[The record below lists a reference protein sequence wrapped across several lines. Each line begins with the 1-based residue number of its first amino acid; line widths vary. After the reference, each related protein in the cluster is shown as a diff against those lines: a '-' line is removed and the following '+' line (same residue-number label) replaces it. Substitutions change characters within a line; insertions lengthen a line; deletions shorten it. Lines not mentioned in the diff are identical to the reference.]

1 MSARPVDPTETASI
15 EALLTENQALRVEN
29 QLLRDEIAR
38 LKGLPPRPP
47 AKPRRSSGMETAT
60 DPLRSKRSKGRRK
73 TRGPKRDSDRVTR
86 DVIVTAAVPEGSRFK
101 GYETL
106 LVRDVALSAEV
117 LRYRRER
124 WVTPAGEPIVAPV
137 PTGIV
142 GGYGANLR
150 RFCLVLHAQGQ
161 VTTERL
167 TAILNGMGVEISKRQ
182 VVRLLTA
189 NLDTFA
195 EEDRQ
200 VLRAGLQYA
209 PFITVDDTSARHA
222 RRDGVTT
229 QIGSEHFTVF
239 RTGWSKSRQS
249 FLSLLRAGHEDLVIN
264 DAALRYMR
272 ERQLAGPVIET
283 LRAHPVQ
290 SFPNEAAWRAH
301 LSALGIDTLG
311 VTPPAVTIATEGAL
325 WGAIHHHG
333 LLSHTVIVSDD
344 AGQFR
349 LGTHALC
356 RVGGDVAIPAPHRPG
371 RADFPHPVLQER
383 GSLTAA

>member
-1 MSARPVDPTETASI
+1 MSPRSVDSI
-15 EALLTENQALRVEN
+15 ETVSVEALRIENQALRVEN
-29 QLLRDEIAR
+29 QILKDEIAR

-47 AKPRRSSGMETAT
+47 AKPRQSSGMESAT
-60 DPLRSKRSKGRRK
+60 DPSRSKRRKGRRQ
-73 TRGPKRDSDRVTR
+73 TRGAKRDSNRVTR
-86 DVIVTAAVPEGSRFK
+86 DVIVTVEAPEGSRFK

-106 LVRDVALSAEV
+106 LVRDLALSAEV

-142 GGYGANLR
+142 GGYGSNLR
-150 RFCLVLHAQGQ
+150 RLCLVLHAQGQ

-189 NLDTFA
+189 NLDTFV

-200 VLRAGLQYA
+200 VLQAGLQSA

-229 QIGSEHFTVF
+229 QIGGERFTVF

-249 FLSLLRAGHEDLVIN
+249 FLSLLRAGHED
-264 DAALRYMR
+264 
-272 ERQLAGPVIET
+272 
-283 LRAHPVQ
+283 
-290 SFPNEAAWRAH
+290 
-301 LSALGIDTLG
+301 
-311 VTPPAVTIATEGAL
+311 
-325 WGAIHHHG
+325 
-333 LLSHTVIVSDD
+333 
-344 AGQFR
+344 
-349 LGTHALC
+349 
-356 RVGGDVAIPAPHRPG
+356 
-371 RADFPHPVLQER
+371 
-383 GSLTAA
+383 

>member
-1 MSARPVDPTETASI
+1 M
-15 EALLTENQALRVEN
+15 
-29 QLLRDEIAR
+29 R
-38 LKGLPPRPP
+38 LPW
-47 AKPRRSSGMETAT
+47 
-60 DPLRSKRSKGRRK
+60 
-73 TRGPKRDSDRVTR
+73 
-86 DVIVTAAVPEGSRFK
+86 
-101 GYETL
+101 
-106 LVRDVALSAEV
+106 LSAEV

-150 RFCLVLHAQGQ
+150 RFCLALHAQGQ

-167 TAILNGMGVEISKRQ
+167 TAILNGIGVEISKRQ

-189 NLDTFA
+189 NLDTFV

-200 VLRAGLQYA
+200 VLRAGLQSA
-209 PFITVDDTSARHA
+209 PFITVDDTNARHA

-229 QIGSEHFTVF
+229 QIGGARFTVF

-249 FLSLLRAGHEDLVIN
+249 FLSLLRAGYEDYLIN
-264 DAALRYMR
+264 AEALRYMH
-272 ERQLAGPVIET
+272 ERQLAGPVIEM
-283 LRAHPVQ
+283 LRAHPVR

-301 LSALGIDTLG
+301 LSALGIDALSA
-311 VTPPAVTIATEGAL
+311 TPPAVTIATEGAL
-325 WGAIHHHG
+325 WGAIRHHG
-333 LLSHTVIVSDD
+333 LLNHTVIVSAD

-349 LGTHALC
+349 WGAHALC

>member
-1 MSARPVDPTETASI
+1 MSPRLADSTETVSI
-15 EALLTENQALRVEN
+15 EALRSENQALRVEN
-29 QLLRDEIAR
+29 PILKDEIAR

-47 AKPRRSSGMETAT
+47 SKPHKPSGMEQAT
-60 DPLRSKRSKGRRK
+60 DPSGPTNRKGRHRP
-73 TRGPKRDSDRVTR
+73 RGAKRDSNRVTR
-86 DVIVTAAVPEGSRFK
+86 DVIVRAEAPEGSRFK

-106 LVRDVALSAEV
+106 LVRDLALSAEV

-124 WVTPAGEPIVAPV
+124 WVTPTGEPIVAPG
-137 PTGIV
+137 PAGIV

-195 EEDRQ
+195 EEDQQ

-290 SFPNEAAWRAH
+290 SFPNEATWRTH
-301 LSALGIDTLG
+301 LSTLGIDTLSA
-311 VTPPAVTIATEGAL
+311 TPPAVTIATEGAL
-325 WGAIHHHG
+325 WGCDPA
-333 LLSHTVIVSDD
+333 SW
-344 AGQFR
+344 
-349 LGTHALC
+349 ALE
-356 RVGGDVAIPAPHRPG
+356 PHRD
-371 RADFPHPVLQER
+371 RVR
-383 GSLTAA
+383 